1 MHLYSGVGISRK
13 RRKIHKMWKTS
24 FLGWALASMLILT
37 GSAFADS
44 FTFTSPGSVTW
55 NGVYV
60 NPYQANDNTQTQHN
74 PLTIYCDDWNT
85 DFSGNPTWNATVY
98 SLNAS
103 NVTNFKYGKTTADY
117 NVTVNSSHTLLYPS
131 SAIPT
136 ALTRYLEAAYLDQ
149 QWENE
154 LLSTD
159 PSDLKTTRQ
168 KELAAAVWTLFVDS
182 NHVAGLIGAING
194 SVDTIGGATYYY
206 ADDVAQYLAQAQAAA
221 LPNGTFAAA
230 DWDVIVPEG
239 LTLDGQHMQEF
250 LVHAPEPSA
259 VILLGTVV
267 GVLGLTKFR
276 RKRQA

>member
-1 MHLYSGVGISRK
+1 
-13 RRKIHKMWKTS
+13 MWKTS

-60 NPYQANDNTQTQHN
+60 NPYSATVDQAGGTFAKGTV
-74 PLTIYCDDWNT
+74 LTIYCDDWNT

-98 SLNAS
+98 ALTLGNT
-103 NVTNFKYGKTTADY
+103 TNFKYGKTTPDF
-117 NVTVNSSHTLLYPS
+117 NVTLDTAHNTLGITSDPVT
-131 SAIPT
+131 IP
-136 ALTRYLEAAYLDQ
+136 AGSFNRYLEAAYLDQ

-159 PSDLKTTRQ
+159 LSALKTTRQ

-194 SVDTIGGATYYY
+194 SVDTIGTTTYYY
-206 ADDVAQYLAQAQAAA
+206 ADDVAQYLAQAQTAVTGGYLAA
-221 LPNGTFAAA
+221 G
-230 DWDVIVPEG
+230 WDVIVP
-239 LTLDGQHMQEF
+239 DAAFPMQEF

>member
-1 MHLYSGVGISRK
+1 
-13 RRKIHKMWKTS
+13 MWKTS

-37 GSAFADS
+37 GSASADS
-44 FTFTSPGSVTW
+44 FTFTSAGSVTW

-98 SLNAS
+98 SLNAV
-103 NVTNFKYGKTTADY
+103 NEPNFKYANPTSDY
-117 NVTVNSSHTLLYPS
+117 IIGLNSGHLSATLETSPPAWSPLQ
-131 SAIPT
+131 
-136 ALTRYLEAAYLDQ
+136 RYLEAAWLDD
-149 QWENE
+149 QWRNAIGT
-154 LLSTD
+154 SAATA
-159 PSDLKTTRQ
+159 DLQIK
-168 KELAAAVWTLFVDS
+168 LAAAVWTLFVDDA
-182 NHVAGLIGAING
+182 HVGSPLTDPNSGLIGAINNSG
-194 SVDTIGGATYYY
+194 YAT
-206 ADDVAQYLAQAQAAA
+206 DVYNYLQEAQTAVTTGRYTAA
-221 LPNGTFAAA
+221 G
-230 DWDVIVPEG
+230 WDVIVP
-239 LTLDGQHMQEF
+239 DAAFPMQEF

>member
-103 NVTNFKYGKTTADY
+103 NVTNFK
-117 NVTVNSSHTLLYPS
+117 V
-131 SAIPT
+131 
-136 ALTRYLEAAYLDQ
+136 AAKDNLFEHRSKGDLQ
-149 QWENE
+149 ESQSPIAAQDHA
-154 LLSTD
+154 LSTRRTD
-159 PSDLKTTRQ
+159 PEYHNAGNEPACRPECPLRPARRPPTR
-168 KELAAAVWTLFVDS
+168 
-182 NHVAGLIGAING
+182 IP
-194 SVDTIGGATYYY
+194 
-206 ADDVAQYLAQAQAAA
+206 QAQSSQPAEI
-221 LPNGTFAAA
+221 T
-230 DWDVIVPEG
+230 ER
-239 LTLDGQHMQEF
+239 E
-250 LVHAPEPSA
+250 E
-259 VILLGTVV
+259 
-267 GVLGLTKFR
+267 
-276 RKRQA
+276 

>member
-1 MHLYSGVGISRK
+1 
-13 RRKIHKMWKTS
+13 MWKTS

-37 GSAFADS
+37 GSASADS
-44 FTFTSPGSVTW
+44 FTFTSAGSVTW

-60 NPYQANDNTQTQHN
+60 NPYQAVDNTHTQYN

-85 DFSGNPTWNATVY
+85 EFSGYPTWNATVY
-98 SLNAS
+98 SLTAS
-103 NVTNFKYGKTTADY
+103 NVTNFKYGNTTADY
-117 NVTVNSSHTLLYPS
+117 NVTVSSHTLSYTS
-131 SAIPT
+131 SPFPT

-159 PSDLKTTRQ
+159 PSALKTTRQ
-168 KELAAAVWTLFVDS
+168 KELAAAVWTLFVDPT
-182 NHVAGLIGAING
+182 HVAGLIGAING
-194 SVDTIGGATYYY
+194 SVDTIGATTYYY

-221 LPNGTFAAA
+221 LNGTFAAA
-230 DWDVIVPEG
+230 GWDVIVPDAG
-239 LTLDGQHMQEF
+239 NGVAAMQEF

-259 VILLGTVV
+259 VILLGTVIGYL
-267 GVLGLTKFR
+267 GVTKFR